1 MKLFESR
8 IGPSVFKSFYKHAE
22 KVFETVEN
30 MNASV
35 KSACDGKDI
44 EEYITATSKSELEAD
59 EIKSEIRDVLR
70 GSVRL
75 AVDKLVFLE
84 LVSRQDRIADYAE
97 NVTEI
102 LSFRKLY
109 DNKEAQK
116 LVLQLA
122 DSVTATVEEYRKTVE
137 RFEYLLESAF
147 SNKEKDI
154 MHKHIGKVND
164 LEHEADLIEAKAAS
178 YVFTNGDD
186 QPLAAAHMY
195 RLIQRLDDGANAAE
209 TAANSLLPIISK

>member
-8 IGPSVFKSFYKHAE
+8 IGPSVFKSFYEHAE

-35 KSACDGKDI
+35 KSACDGKNI

-109 DNKEAQK
+109 ENKGAQK

-178 YVFTNGDD
+178 FVFTNGDD

-195 RLIQRLDDGANAAE
+195 RLIQRLDDVANAAE

>member
-8 IGPSVFKSFYKHAE
+8 IGPSVFKSYYEHAE

-109 DNKEAQK
+109 ENKEAQK

-195 RLIQRLDDGANAAE
+195 RLIQRLDDVANAAE

>member
-8 IGPSVFKSFYKHAE
+8 IGPSVFKSFYEHAE

-35 KSACDGKDI
+35 KSACDGKNI

-109 DNKEAQK
+109 ENKEAQK

-195 RLIQRLDDGANAAE
+195 RLIQRLDDVANAAE

>member
-8 IGPSVFKSFYKHAE
+8 IGPSVFKSYYEHAE

-30 MNASV
+30 MNACV
-35 KSACDGKDI
+35 KSACDGKNI

-59 EIKSEIRDVLR
+59 EIKSEIRNVLR

-109 DNKEAQK
+109 ENKEAQK

-195 RLIQRLDDGANAAE
+195 RLIQRLDDVANAAE

>member
-8 IGPSVFKSFYKHAE
+8 IGPSVFKSYYNHAE
-22 KVFETVEN
+22 MVFETVEN
-30 MNASV
+30 MNNSV
-35 KSACDGKDI
+35 KAACEGSEINEHIK
-44 EEYITATSKSELEAD
+44 ATSESELKAD
-59 EIKSEIRDVLR
+59 KIKSEIRDVLR

-75 AVDKLVFLE
+75 AVDKLVFLD

-109 DNKEAQK
+109 DNKGAQS
-116 LVLQLA
+116 LVLELA
-122 DSVTATVEEYRKTVE
+122 DAVTATVEEYRKTVE

-154 MHKHIGKVND
+154 MHEHIGKVND
-164 LEHEADLIEAKAAS
+164 LEHEADLIEAKAAA

-186 QPLAAAHMY
+186 QPLAASHMY
-195 RLIQRLDDGANAAE
+195 RLIQRLDDVANAAE

>member
-8 IGPSVFKSFYKHAE
+8 IGPSVFKSYYKHAE
-22 KVFETVEN
+22 KVFETVER
-30 MNASV
+30 MNDCV
-35 KSACDGKDI
+35 KAACKGEDI
-44 EEYITATSKSELEAD
+44 KNLIKATSKSELKAD
-59 EIKSEIRDVLR
+59 KIKSKIREMLR

-75 AVDKLVFLE
+75 AIDKPVFLE

-97 NVTEI
+97 NVVEI
-102 LSFRKLY
+102 LSFRDLY
-109 DNKEAQK
+109 DNSEARK
-116 LVLQLA
+116 LVLNLA
-122 DSVTATVEEYRKTVE
+122 DAVTATVEEYRKTVG

-147 SNKEKDI
+147 ANKEKDI
-154 MHKHIGKVND
+154 MHQHIGRVND
-164 LEHEADLIEAKAAS
+164 LEHEADQVEAKAAA

-195 RLIQRLDDGANAAE
+195 RLIQRLDDVANAAE

>member
-8 IGPSVFKSFYKHAE
+8 IGPSVFKLYYSHAE
-22 KVFETVEN
+22 SVFETVEN
-30 MNASV
+30 MNTCV
-35 KSACDGKDI
+35 KAACEGKEI
-44 EEYITATSKSELEAD
+44 EEYIAATSKSELKAD
-59 EIKSEIRDVLR
+59 IVKSKIRDVLR

-75 AVDKLVFLE
+75 AVDKPVFLD

-109 DNKEAQK
+109 ENKEAK
-116 LVLQLA
+116 SLVLELA
-122 DSVTATVEEYRKTVE
+122 DSVTATVDEYRKTVG

-147 SNKEKDI
+147 ANKEKDT

-164 LEHEADLIEAKAAS
+164 LEHEADLAEAKAAA

-186 QPLAAAHMY
+186 HPLAAAHMY
-195 RLIQRLDDGANAAE
+195 RLIQRLDDVANAAE
-209 TAANSLLPIISK
+209 TAATSLLPIISK

>member
-8 IGPSVFKSFYKHAE
+8 IGPSVFKAFYEHAE

-109 DNKEAQK
+109 ENKEAQK

-195 RLIQRLDDGANAAE
+195 RLIQRLDDVANAAE

>member
-8 IGPSVFKSFYKHAE
+8 IGPSVFKSYYEHAE

-30 MNASV
+30 MNVCV
-35 KSACDGKDI
+35 KAACEGEDI
-44 EEYITATSKSELEAD
+44 QGHITATSESELEAD
-59 EIKSEIRDVLR
+59 KIKSEMRDVLR

-75 AVDKLVFLE
+75 AVDKPVFLD

-109 DNKEAQK
+109 ENKEAK
-116 LVLQLA
+116 ALVLELA
-122 DSVTATVEEYRKTVE
+122 DAVTSTVEEYKQTVG

-154 MHKHIGKVND
+154 MHQHIGRVND
-164 LEHEADLIEAKAAS
+164 LEHRADLVEAKAAS
-178 YVFTNGDD
+178 YVFTNGEDK
-186 QPLAAAHMY
+186 PLAASHMY
-195 RLIQRLDDGANAAE
+195 RLIQRLDDVANAAE

>member
-8 IGPSVFKSFYKHAE
+8 IGPSVFKSYYEHAE

-35 KSACDGKDI
+35 KSACDGKNI

-109 DNKEAQK
+109 ENKGAQK

-195 RLIQRLDDGANAAE
+195 RLIQRLDDVANAAE

>member
-8 IGPSVFKSFYKHAE
+8 IGPSVFKSFYEHAE

-109 DNKEAQK
+109 ENKEAQK

-195 RLIQRLDDGANAAE
+195 RLIQRLDDVANAAE

>member
-8 IGPSVFKSFYKHAE
+8 IGPSVFKSFYEHAE

-154 MHKHIGKVND
+154 MHKYIGKVND

-195 RLIQRLDDGANAAE
+195 RLIQRLDDVANAAE

>member
-8 IGPSVFKSFYKHAE
+8 IGPSVFKSYYEPAE

-30 MNASV
+30 MNACV
-35 KSACDGKDI
+35 KSACDGKNI

-109 DNKEAQK
+109 ENKEAQK

-195 RLIQRLDDGANAAE
+195 RLIQRLDDVANAAE

>member
-8 IGPSVFKSFYKHAE
+8 IGPSVFKSYYEHAE

-30 MNASV
+30 MNACV
-35 KSACDGKDI
+35 KSACDGKNI

-109 DNKEAQK
+109 ENKEAQK

-186 QPLAAAHMY
+186 QPLAASHMY
-195 RLIQRLDDGANAAE
+195 RLIQRLDDVANAAE

>member
-8 IGPSVFKSFYKHAE
+8 IGPSVFKSYYEHAE

-30 MNASV
+30 MNACI
-35 KSACDGKDI
+35 KSACDGKNI

-109 DNKEAQK
+109 ENKEAQK

-195 RLIQRLDDGANAAE
+195 RLIQRLDDVANAAE

>member
-8 IGPSVFKSFYKHAE
+8 IGPSIFKSYYKHAE
-22 KVFETVEN
+22 CVFKTVEN
-30 MNASV
+30 MNNCV
-35 KSACDGKDI
+35 KAACKGEEIKDLI
-44 EEYITATSKSELEAD
+44 KATSKSELKAD
-59 EIKSEIRDVLR
+59 KIKSEIRDVLR

-75 AVDKLVFLE
+75 AIDKPVFLE

-97 NVTEI
+97 NVVEI
-102 LSFRKLY
+102 VSFRDLY
-109 DNKEAQK
+109 DNSEARK
-116 LVLQLA
+116 LVLNLA
-122 DSVTATVEEYRKTVE
+122 DAVTATVAEYQKTVG

-147 SNKEKDI
+147 ASKEKDI
-154 MHKHIGKVND
+154 MHQHIGRVND
-164 LEHEADLIEAKAAS
+164 LEHEADLVEAKAAA

-195 RLIQRLDDGANAAE
+195 RLIQRLDDVANAAE

>member
-8 IGPSVFKSFYKHAE
+8 IGPSVFKSYYEHAE

-30 MNASV
+30 MNACV
-35 KSACDGKDI
+35 KSACDGKNI

-109 DNKEAQK
+109 ENKGAQK

-195 RLIQRLDDGANAAE
+195 RLIQRLDDVANAAE